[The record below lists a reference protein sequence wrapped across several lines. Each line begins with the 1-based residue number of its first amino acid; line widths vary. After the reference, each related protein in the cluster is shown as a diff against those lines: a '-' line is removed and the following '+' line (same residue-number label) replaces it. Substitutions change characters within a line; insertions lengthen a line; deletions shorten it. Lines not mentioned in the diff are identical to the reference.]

1 MVVGILTLTIP
12 SSWNHHRRHCLR
24 PTPPLIKCE
33 SGGVPLTKQAHRFF
47 SSLTSTAAVDDLA
60 TANRLI
66 KKFVASSPKSIA
78 LNALSHL
85 LSPRNSHPHL
95 SAIAFPLV
103 ADLVP
108 LLDIQG
114 KHDESQA
121 LISQVVSKIK
131 FKERDLVQF
140 YCNLIESCS
149 KHESKQGFNDAYGYL
164 SELVNNSSSMYV
176 KKQGFKSMVSSLCE
190 MGQPNEAENVVEDMI
205 KNGVKPS
212 LFELRFVLY
221 GYGKMGFFEDME
233 RMVKKMEIEG
243 FGVDTI
249 SSNMILSSYGAYNA
263 LPKMVP
269 WLQKMKAL
277 EIPFSIRTY
286 NCVLNSCP
294 MIMSFVRGSGGF
306 PVSVSELVNVLDEAE
321 ALLVK
326 ELVES
331 SSVLDEAMEWDD
343 LELKLDLHGMHSGSA
358 YLIMLQWI
366 KEMKSRFRVEE
377 CVVPAQIIAM
387 EWDDLEL
394 KLDLHGMHSGS
405 AYLIML
411 QWIEEMKS
419 RFRVEECVVPAQI
432 TVVCGTGKHSS
443 VRGESPVKT
452 LIKAMM
458 VQMKSPM
465 RIDRKNIGCFIA
477 KGQVV
482 RNWLIQSLD

>member
-95 SAIAFPLV
+95 SAIAFPLYTKISEASWYNWNPKLV

-108 LLDIQG
+108 LLDIQ
-114 KHDESQA
+114 
-121 LISQVVSKIK
+121 
-131 FKERDLVQF
+131 
-140 YCNLIESCS
+140 
-149 KHESKQGFNDAYGYL
+149 
-164 SELVNNSSSMYV
+164 
-176 KKQGFKSMVSSLCE
+176 
-190 MGQPNEAENVVEDMI
+190 
-205 KNGVKPS
+205 
-212 LFELRFVLY
+212 
-221 GYGKMGFFEDME
+221 DME

-366 KEMKSRFRVEE
+366 
-377 CVVPAQIIAM
+377 
-387 EWDDLEL
+387 
-394 KLDLHGMHSGS
+394 
-405 AYLIML
+405 
-411 QWIEEMKS
+411 EEMKS

-452 LIKAMM
+452 LSKAMM

>member
-1 MVVGILTLTIP
+1 MVIGILTLTIP
-12 SSWNHHRRHCLR
+12 SSWNHRRRHCLR

-47 SSLTSTAAVDDLA
+47 SSLTSTAAVDDPA

-95 SAIAFPLV
+95 SAIAFPLYTKISEASWYNWNPKLV

-114 KHDESQA
+114 
-121 LISQVVSKIK
+121 
-131 FKERDLVQF
+131 
-140 YCNLIESCS
+140 Y
-149 KHESKQGFNDAYGYL
+149 
-164 SELVNNSSSMYV
+164 
-176 KKQGFKSMVSSLCE
+176 KSMVSSLCE

-306 PVSVSELVNVLDEAE
+306 PVSVSELVNVLDEDE

-366 KEMKSRFRVEE
+366 KEMKSRFRV
-377 CVVPAQIIAM
+377 
-387 EWDDLEL
+387 
-394 KLDLHGMHSGS
+394 K
-405 AYLIML
+405 
-411 QWIEEMKS
+411 
-419 RFRVEECVVPAQI
+419 ECVVPAQI

>member
-95 SAIAFPLV
+95 SAIAFPLYTKISEASWYNWNPKLV

-176 KKQGFKSMVSSLCE
+176 KKQGFKSMVSSLCV

-366 KEMKSRFRVEE
+366 
-377 CVVPAQIIAM
+377 
-387 EWDDLEL
+387 
-394 KLDLHGMHSGS
+394 
-405 AYLIML
+405 
-411 QWIEEMKS
+411 EEMKS

>member
-1 MVVGILTLTIP
+1 MVIGILTLTIP

-47 SSLTSTAAVDDLA
+47 SSLTSTAAVDDPA

-95 SAIAFPLV
+95 SAIAFPLYTKISEASWYNWNPKLV

-114 KHDESQA
+114 
-121 LISQVVSKIK
+121 
-131 FKERDLVQF
+131 
-140 YCNLIESCS
+140 Y
-149 KHESKQGFNDAYGYL
+149 
-164 SELVNNSSSMYV
+164 
-176 KKQGFKSMVSSLCE
+176 KSMVSSLCE

-306 PVSVSELVNVLDEAE
+306 PVSVSELVNVLDEDE

-366 KEMKSRFRVEE
+366 KEMKSRFRVKE
-377 CVVPAQIIAM
+377 CVVP
-387 EWDDLEL
+387 
-394 KLDLHGMHSGS
+394 
-405 AYLIML
+405 
-411 QWIEEMKS
+411 
-419 RFRVEECVVPAQI
+419 PQI

>member
-95 SAIAFPLV
+95 SAIAFPLYTKISEASWYNWNPKLV

-366 KEMKSRFRVEE
+366 
-377 CVVPAQIIAM
+377 
-387 EWDDLEL
+387 
-394 KLDLHGMHSGS
+394 
-405 AYLIML
+405 
-411 QWIEEMKS
+411 EEMKS

-452 LIKAMM
+452 LSKAMM

>member
-1 MVVGILTLTIP
+1 MVIGILTLTIP
-12 SSWNHHRRHCLR
+12 SSWNHRRRHCLR

-47 SSLTSTAAVDDLA
+47 SSLTSTAAVDDPA

-95 SAIAFPLV
+95 SAIAFPLYTKISEASWYNWNPKLV

-121 LISQVVSKIK
+121 LISQVVSKLK

-176 KKQGFKSMVSSLCE
+176 KKQGYKSMVSSLCE

-306 PVSVSELVNVLDEAE
+306 PVSVSELVNVLDEDE

-366 KEMKSRFRVEE
+366 KEMKSRFRV
-377 CVVPAQIIAM
+377 
-387 EWDDLEL
+387 
-394 KLDLHGMHSGS
+394 K
-405 AYLIML
+405 
-411 QWIEEMKS
+411 
-419 RFRVEECVVPAQI
+419 ECVVPAQI

>member
-1 MVVGILTLTIP
+1 MVIGILTLTIP
-12 SSWNHHRRHCLR
+12 SSWNHHHRRHCLR

-47 SSLTSTAAVDDLA
+47 SSLTSTAAVDDP
-60 TANRLI
+60 
-66 KKFVASSPKSIA
+66 KFVASSPKSIA

-95 SAIAFPLV
+95 SAIAFP
-103 ADLVP
+103 
-108 LLDIQG
+108 
-114 KHDESQA
+114 
-121 LISQVVSKIK
+121 
-131 FKERDLVQF
+131 
-140 YCNLIESCS
+140 
-149 KHESKQGFNDAYGYL
+149 
-164 SELVNNSSSMYV
+164 VN
-176 KKQGFKSMVSSLCE
+176 
-190 MGQPNEAENVVEDMI
+190 
-205 KNGVKPS
+205 
-212 LFELRFVLY
+212 
-221 GYGKMGFFEDME
+221 ME

-306 PVSVSELVNVLDEAE
+306 PVSVSELVNVLDEDE

-377 CVVPAQIIAM
+377 CVVPAQII
-387 EWDDLEL
+387 
-394 KLDLHGMHSGS
+394 
-405 AYLIML
+405 
-411 QWIEEMKS
+411 
-419 RFRVEECVVPAQI
+419 
-432 TVVCGTGKHSS
+432 VVCGTGKHSS

>member
-1 MVVGILTLTIP
+1 MVIGISTLTIP
-12 SSWNHHRRHCLR
+12 SPWNHHGRHCLR

-47 SSLTSTAAVDDLA
+47 SSLTSTAAVDDPA
-60 TANRLI
+60 IANRLI

-95 SAIAFPLV
+95 SAIAFPMYTKISEASWYNWNPKLV

-108 LLDIQG
+108 LLDKQG

-121 LISQVVSKIK
+121 LISQVVSKLK

-176 KKQGFKSMVSSLCE
+176 KKQGYKSMVSSLCE
-190 MGQPNEAENVVEDMI
+190 LGQPNEAENVVEDMI
-205 KNGVKPS
+205 KIGVKPS

-233 RMVKKMEIEG
+233 RMVKKMETEG

-306 PVSVSELVNVLDEAE
+306 PVSVSELVNVLDEDE

-366 KEMKSRFRVEE
+366 
-377 CVVPAQIIAM
+377 
-387 EWDDLEL
+387 
-394 KLDLHGMHSGS
+394 
-405 AYLIML
+405 
-411 QWIEEMKS
+411 EEMKS
-419 RFRVEECVVPAQI
+419 QFRVEECVVPAQI